1 MQQFSLCFGRVKKD
15 CLKFIKS
22 QETKAD
28 KFKNKERMIKS
39 FLIPLC
45 FWISK
50 KADKKKPYF
59 VGLAGGQGTGKTTIS
74 SLIRIILTKY
84 FKLNV
89 FRISIDDFYK
99 TRKERINLS
108 KRVHPMLLTRGVPGT
123 HDINMM
129 LNFFKKSKSKKFNR
143 LKLPTFNKAIDDRYN
158 KKKWYDLKKRP
169 DVIIFEGWCVGAKS
183 EKNNTLKKTIN
194 SLEKAKDQKKLV
206 GSAIRQINKEVRKL
220 WAHRKGYLDNFKKQ
234 ENKLNSNEKSIKN
247 LKSQVTGVDDKLGS
261 LNEKIQLAEDLQLK
275 ITLLTNELNKQ
286 KKVIEENEQALGA
299 IDQYR
304 IQNNQK
310 ITEVLNRLNNL
321 SRELEDIESDLNAL
335 NPSGGNNE

>member
-1 MQQFSLCFGRVKKD
+1 MQKFSLCFGKVKKD

-45 FWISK
+45 FWITK
-50 KADKKKPYF
+50 KAEKKRPYF
-59 VGLAGGQGTGKTTIS
+59 VGLSGGQGTGKTTIS

-129 LNFFKKSKSKKFNR
+129 LNFFKKSKIKKFKR
-143 LKLPTFNKAIDDRYN
+143 FKLPTFNKAIDDRYN
-158 KKKWYDLKKRP
+158 KNKWYDLKMKP

-183 EKNNTLKKTIN
+183 EKNISLKKTIN
-194 SLEKAKDQKKLV
+194 SMEKLKDKKQVWRKYVNNQLKSKYKKLYSQLNCLIYLKAKNFSLLQKWRLK
-206 GSAIRQINKEVRKL
+206 QERKL
-220 WAHRKGYLDNFKKQ
+220 WVKSKVKSKIMSRGDVLNFMQTYQRITQNMFKKMPKYASIIL
-234 ENKLNSNEKSIKN
+234 NLNSNHQIKSAVYKN
-247 LKSQVTGVDDKLGS
+247 K
-261 LNEKIQLAEDLQLK
+261 
-275 ITLLTNELNKQ
+275 
-286 KKVIEENEQALGA
+286 
-299 IDQYR
+299 
-304 IQNNQK
+304 
-310 ITEVLNRLNNL
+310 
-321 SRELEDIESDLNAL
+321 
-335 NPSGGNNE
+335 

>member
-1 MQQFSLCFGRVKKD
+1 MQQFSLCFGKVKKD

-28 KFKNKERMIKS
+28 KFKNKEKMIKS

-50 KADKKKPYF
+50 KAEKKRPYF

-129 LNFFKKSKSKKFNR
+129 LNFFKKSKIKKFKR
-143 LKLPTFNKAIDDRYN
+143 FKLPTFNKAIDDRYN
-158 KKKWYDLKKRP
+158 KNKWYDLKMKP

-183 EKNNTLKKTIN
+183 EKNISLKKTIN
-194 SLEKAKDQKKLV
+194 SMEKLKDKKQVWRKYVNNQLKSKYKKLYSQLNCLIYLKAKNFSLLQKWRLK
-206 GSAIRQINKEVRKL
+206 QERKL
-220 WAHRKGYLDNFKKQ
+220 WVKSKVKSKIMSRGDVLNFMQTYQRITQNMLRYTPKYASVIF
-234 ENKLNSNEKSIKN
+234 NLNSNHQIKSA
-247 LKSQVTGVDDKLGS
+247 VY
-261 LNEKIQLAEDLQLK
+261 
-275 ITLLTNELNKQ
+275 
-286 KKVIEENEQALGA
+286 KK
-299 IDQYR
+299 R
-304 IQNNQK
+304 
-310 ITEVLNRLNNL
+310 
-321 SRELEDIESDLNAL
+321 
-335 NPSGGNNE
+335 

>member
-1 MQQFSLCFGRVKKD
+1 MQQFSLCFARVKKD

-45 FWISK
+45 FWINK
-50 KADKKKPYF
+50 KANKTRPYF

-108 KRVHPMLLTRGVPGT
+108 NKIHPMLLTRGVPGT

-129 LNFFKKSKSKKFNR
+129 LSFFRKAKSRKFKR
-143 LKLPTFNKAIDDRYN
+143 LKLPTFNKAIDDRFH
-158 KKKWYDLKKRP
+158 KKNWYDLKARP

-183 EKNNTLKKTIN
+183 ENNITLKRTIN
-194 SLEKAKDQKKLV
+194 SMEKLEDQRQIWRKYVNQQLKTKYKNLYSQLNCLIYLKAKNFSLLQKWRLK
-206 GSAIRQINKEVRKL
+206 QERKL
-220 WAHRKGYLDNFKKQ
+220 W
-234 ENKLNSNEKSIKN
+234 
-247 LKSQVTGVDDKLGS
+247 LKSKKNS
-261 LNEKIQLAEDLQLK
+261 KLK
-275 ITLLTNELNKQ
+275 IMNRGD
-286 KKVIEENEQALGA
+286 VINFMQT
-299 IDQYR
+299 DQR
-304 IQNNQK
+304 ITQNMFKNMPK
-310 ITEVLNRLNNL
+310 YASIIFNLNNNHQIK
-321 SRELEDIESDLNAL
+321 SAIYKNK
-335 NPSGGNNE
+335 

>member
-1 MQQFSLCFGRVKKD
+1 MKLTVECFNKVKKD

-50 KADKKKPYF
+50 KAKKKRPYF

-74 SLIRIILTKY
+74 SLIRIILIKY

-108 KRVHPMLLTRGVPGT
+108 KRIHPMLLTRGVPGT

-129 LNFFKKSKSKKFNR
+129 LNFFRKSKIKKFKR
-143 LKLPTFNKAIDDRYN
+143 LKLPIFNKAIDDRYN

-183 EKNNTLKKTIN
+183 EKNTTLKKTIN
-194 SLEKAKDQKKLV
+194 SMEKAKDQKQIWRKYVNQQLKSKYKNLYSQLNCLV
-206 GSAIRQINKEVRKL
+206 YLKAKNFSLLQKWRLKQERKL
-220 WAHRKGYLDNFKKQ
+220 WIKSKVKSKIMSREDVLNFMQTYQRITQNMFRNMPKYASVIF
-234 ENKLNSNEKSIKN
+234 NLNSNHQIKSA
-247 LKSQVTGVDDKLGS
+247 VY
-261 LNEKIQLAEDLQLK
+261 
-275 ITLLTNELNKQ
+275 
-286 KKVIEENEQALGA
+286 KK
-299 IDQYR
+299 
-304 IQNNQK
+304 K
-310 ITEVLNRLNNL
+310 
-321 SRELEDIESDLNAL
+321 
-335 NPSGGNNE
+335 

>member
-1 MQQFSLCFGRVKKD
+1 MKLTAECFDKVKKD

-99 TRKERINLS
+99 TRKERMNLS

-123 HDINMM
+123 HDVNMM
-129 LNFFKKSKSKKFNR
+129 LNFFRKSKSKK
-143 LKLPTFNKAIDDRYN
+143 I
-158 KKKWYDLKKRP
+158 
-169 DVIIFEGWCVGAKS
+169 
-183 EKNNTLKKTIN
+183 
-194 SLEKAKDQKKLV
+194 QK
-206 GSAIRQINKEVRKL
+206 I
-220 WAHRKGYLDNFKKQ
+220 
-234 ENKLNSNEKSIKN
+234 
-247 LKSQVTGVDDKLGS
+247 
-261 LNEKIQLAEDLQLK
+261 K
-275 ITLLTNELNKQ
+275 IT
-286 KKVIEENEQALGA
+286 
-299 IDQYR
+299 
-304 IQNNQK
+304 
-310 ITEVLNRLNNL
+310 
-321 SRELEDIESDLNAL
+321 DI
-335 NPSGGNNE
+335 

>member
-1 MQQFSLCFGRVKKD
+1 MHHLSLCFGKVKKD

-28 KFKNKERMIKS
+28 KFKNKERMIKT

-45 FWISK
+45 FWINK

-59 VGLAGGQGTGKTTIS
+59 VGLAGGQGTGKTTTS
-74 SLIRIILTKY
+74 SLIKIILSKY

-99 TRKERINLS
+99 TRKERISLS

-129 LNFFKKSKSKKFNR
+129 LNFFKNVKSKKFKR
-143 LKLPTFNKAIDDRYN
+143 LKLPTFNKAIDDRFN

-183 EKNNTLKKTIN
+183 EKRNTLKKTIN
-194 SLEKAKDQKKLV
+194 SMEKTKDQKQIWRKFVNDQLKTKYRKLYSQLNCLIYLKAKDFSLLQKWRLK
-206 GSAIRQINKEVRKL
+206 QERKL
-220 WAHRKGYLDNFKKQ
+220 WIKSKKNSNSKIMSKADVLSFMQ
-234 ENKLNSNEKSIKN
+234 TYQRITQNMFRYMPKYASIIINLNSNHQIKSAVYK
-247 LKSQVTGVDDKLGS
+247 
-261 LNEKIQLAEDLQLK
+261 
-275 ITLLTNELNKQ
+275 
-286 KKVIEENEQALGA
+286 
-299 IDQYR
+299 R
-304 IQNNQK
+304 
-310 ITEVLNRLNNL
+310 
-321 SRELEDIESDLNAL
+321 
-335 NPSGGNNE
+335 

>member
-1 MQQFSLCFGRVKKD
+1 MKQFSLCFDKVKKD

-45 FWISK
+45 FWIDS

-59 VGLAGGQGTGKTTIS
+59 VGLAGGQGTGKTTTS
-74 SLIRIILTKY
+74 SLIKIILNKY

-99 TRKERINLS
+99 TRKERISLS

-129 LNFFKKSKSKKFNR
+129 LNFFKKSKSKKFKR
-143 LKLPTFNKAIDDRYN
+143 LKLPTFNKAIDDRFSR
-158 KKKWYDLKKRP
+158 KHWYDLKKKP

-183 EKNNTLKKTIN
+183 EKNVTLKRTIN
-194 SLEKAKDQKKLV
+194 SMEKTKDQKQIWRKYVNDQLKTKYRKLYSQLNCLIYLKAKDFSLLQKWRLK
-206 GSAIRQINKEVRKL
+206 QERKL
-220 WAHRKGYLDNFKKQ
+220 WIKSKKSSNTKIMSKQ
-234 ENKLNSNEKSIKN
+234 DVLSFMQTYQRVTQNMFRYMPKYASIIINLNSNHQIKSAVYKN
-247 LKSQVTGVDDKLGS
+247 K
-261 LNEKIQLAEDLQLK
+261 
-275 ITLLTNELNKQ
+275 
-286 KKVIEENEQALGA
+286 
-299 IDQYR
+299 
-304 IQNNQK
+304 
-310 ITEVLNRLNNL
+310 
-321 SRELEDIESDLNAL
+321 
-335 NPSGGNNE
+335 

>member
-1 MQQFSLCFGRVKKD
+1 MQQFSLCFGKVKKD

-50 KADKKKPYF
+50 KADKKSPYF

-74 SLIRIILTKY
+74 SLIKIILTKY
-84 FKLNV
+84 FKLKV

-99 TRKERINLS
+99 TRKERVSLS
-108 KRVHPMLLTRGVPGT
+108 KKVHPMLLTRGVPGT

-129 LNFFKKSKSKKFNR
+129 LSFFRKAKSKQFKK
-143 LKLPTFNKAIDDRYN
+143 LKLPTFNKATDDRFN
-158 KKKWYDLKKRP
+158 KKYWYDLKDKP

-194 SLEKAKDQKKLV
+194 SMEKTKDHNLIWRKYVNQQLKSKYKNLYSQLNCLIYLKAKNFSLLQKWRLKQEHKLRLKTKRSSSHKIMNKDDV
-206 GSAIRQINKEVRKL
+206 INFMQTYQRITE
-220 WAHRKGYLDNFKKQ
+220 NMFKKMPKYASIIL
-234 ENKLNSNEKSIKN
+234 NLNSNHQIKSAVYKR
-247 LKSQVTGVDDKLGS
+247 K
-261 LNEKIQLAEDLQLK
+261 
-275 ITLLTNELNKQ
+275 
-286 KKVIEENEQALGA
+286 
-299 IDQYR
+299 
-304 IQNNQK
+304 
-310 ITEVLNRLNNL
+310 
-321 SRELEDIESDLNAL
+321 
-335 NPSGGNNE
+335 